1 MSQTADGPLFTL
13 RSARAKP
20 SPAAMVASVLLH
32 GALFASI
39 WWTTMHIAR
48 PPVEFKTYRVNI
60 VSPPPQELGP
70 PDLVTSTVPTAA
82 PPKVEPAKPAPV
94 KAETPK
100 PQPRT
105 PPTPT
110 KSTADVKK
118 KTPAKGWNP
127 RPGAEVGGSGLNVQ
141 IAGEDFP
148 FPDYLNN
155 IILQIN
161 RYFRWTGTPGLK
173 AKVYFVVNR
182 DGSVSDIRVLERS
195 GSFPFD
201 LQAQGAIEAAG
212 NNKAF
217 GALPR
222 GYEPR
227 RLPVELYIEP
237 PR

>member
-1 MSQTADGPLFTL
+1 VFTL
-13 RSARAKP
+13 RAARTRPGKVALL
-20 SPAAMVASVLLH
+20 ASVVLH
-32 GALFASI
+32 GALFGSM
-39 WWTTMHIAR
+39 WWTATHIAR

-60 VSPPPQELGP
+60 VSPPPQELGQ
-70 PDLVTSTVPTAA
+70 PDLVTSTVPTPA
-82 PPKVEPAKPAPV
+82 PPKEPTPAPV
-94 KAETPK
+94 KAEKAK
-100 PQPRT
+100 PQPKAPAT
-105 PPTPT
+105 PK
-110 KSTADVKK
+110 KSTAEVKK

-148 FPDYLNN
+148 YPDYLNN

-195 GSFPFD
+195 GAFAFD
-201 LQAQGAIEAAG
+201 LQAEGAIEAAG
-212 NNKAF
+212 HNKAF

-227 RLPVELYIEP
+227 KLPVELFIEP

>member
-1 MSQTADGPLFTL
+1 VSQTAVAPLFRL
-13 RSARAKP
+13 RGSRTRPSASALI
-20 SPAAMVASVLLH
+20 ASVLLH
-32 GALFASI
+32 GALFASV
-39 WWTTMHIAR
+39 WWSTMHIAR
-48 PPVEFKTYRVNI
+48 PPVEFRTYRVNI
-60 VSPPPQELGP
+60 VSPPPQELGQ
-70 PDLVTSTVPTAA
+70 PDLVTSTVPTPA
-82 PPKVEPAKPAPV
+82 PPKESAPAPDKAV
-94 KAETPK
+94 KPK
-100 PQPRT
+100 PQPKT
-105 PPTPT
+105 PPTPRA
-110 KSTADVKK
+110 STAEIKK

-148 FPDYLNN
+148 YPDYLNN

-195 GSFPFD
+195 GAFAFD
-201 LQAQGAIEAAG
+201 LQAEGAIEAAG
-212 NNKAF
+212 KNKEF

-227 RLPVELYIEP
+227 KLPVELYIEP